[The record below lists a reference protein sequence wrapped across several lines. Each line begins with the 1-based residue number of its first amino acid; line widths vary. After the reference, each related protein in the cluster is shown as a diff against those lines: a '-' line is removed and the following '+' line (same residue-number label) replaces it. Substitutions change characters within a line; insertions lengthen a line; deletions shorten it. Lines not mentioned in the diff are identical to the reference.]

1 MMRVKSGIIG
11 LDTLIGGGF
20 RDKSINVVV
29 GASGTGKTIFA
40 LQFLLKGIEN
50 GEKGIYVSFDMDA
63 KAIVTLA
70 ESLGWY
76 EIIEALEDG
85 KLVATRSR
93 ANTIDYLNEGILD
106 FIEKNAEDKSRV
118 VIDSLTPLITPID
131 FSHRSDIN
139 WFFDQLR
146 ASGTCIVT
154 VEERFTGTLSSP
166 EVALPIFLADSA
178 FYLKNI
184 GYGEPFSRTIE
195 IIKHRASWHAEGVFP
210 YRILPGLGIVIESDL
225 EFKASD
231 AATLRFIDKLEIP
244 EKMKKRLKFMAE
256 RIEVS
261 ERFIEKVISIY
272 DSENK

>member
-40 LQFLLKGIEN
+40 LQFLLKGIEDS
-50 GEKGIYVSFDMDA
+50 EKGIYVSFDMDA

-256 RIEVS
+256 KIEVS

>member
-1 MMRVKSGIIG
+1 MRVKSGIIG

-20 RDKSINVVV
+20 RDKSVNVVV

-40 LQFLLKGIEN
+40 LQFLLKGIEAN
-50 GEKGIYVSFDMDA
+50 EKGIYVSFDMDA

-76 EIIEALEDG
+76 EITQALEDG
-85 KLVATRSR
+85 RLVATRSR

-106 FIEKNAEDKSRV
+106 FIEKNAEEKSRIV
-118 VIDSLTPLITPID
+118 VDSLTPLITPVD

-146 ASGTCIVT
+146 ANGTCIVT
-154 VEERFTGTLSSP
+154 VEERFTGSLSLP

-195 IIKHRASWHAEGVFP
+195 IVKHRASWHAEGVFP

-231 AATLRFIDKLEIP
+231 FKTIEYIEKLKVPKKIKERF
-244 EKMKKRLKFMAE
+244 KFMAE
-256 RIEVS
+256 KIEVS
-261 ERFIEKVISIY
+261 EKFIEKVVKIY